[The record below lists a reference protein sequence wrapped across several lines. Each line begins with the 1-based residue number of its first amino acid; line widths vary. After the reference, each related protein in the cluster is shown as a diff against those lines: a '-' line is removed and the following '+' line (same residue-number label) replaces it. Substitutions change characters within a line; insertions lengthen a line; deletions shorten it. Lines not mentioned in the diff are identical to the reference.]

1 MSSIDKILAAD
12 LSSLPD
18 GKYFKVGIVCS
29 EWNIDITTPMCK
41 GAIETLQKAGVDIN
55 NIFICYVPGA
65 FELPLAAQ
73 KIAKHSEIDGVIC
86 IGCVIRGET
95 THYDYICNSSAMG
108 IMQVGLN
115 LNKPVIFG
123 VLTTENKQQAI
134 DRAGGKYGNKGE
146 EAAYSLL
153 KMLA

>member
-1 MSSIDKILAAD
+1 MSSIDKILVAD
-12 LSSLPD
+12 LSALPD
-18 GKYFKVGIVCS
+18 GKYYRVGIVCS
-29 EWNIDITTPMCK
+29 EWNSEITTEMCN
-41 GAIETLQKAGVDIN
+41 GAIKILEKAGVDIK
-55 NIFICYVPGA
+55 NIFVCNVPGA

-95 THYDYICNSSAMG
+95 THYDYICNSAAMG

-115 LNKPVIFG
+115 LNKPIIFG
-123 VLTTENKQQAI
+123 VLTTENLQQAK

>member
-1 MSSIDKILAAD
+1 MSSVGKILTHD

-18 GKYFKVGIVCS
+18 GKNYRIGIVCS
-29 EWNIDITTPMCK
+29 EWNYEITSAMCK
-41 GAIETLQKAGVDIN
+41 GAIETLQKTGVKIN
-55 NIFICYVPGA
+55 NIIVCNVPGA

-73 KIAKHSEIDGVIC
+73 KIAKHAEVDGVIC
-86 IGCVIRGET
+86 IGCVVRGET
-95 THYDYICNSSAMG
+95 SHYDYICNSAAMG

-115 LNKPVIFG
+115 LNKPIVFG
-123 VLTTENKQQAI
+123 VLTTENLQQAI